1 MIDINKYF
9 VEIVD
14 NGGGTIGYNVVSPGE
29 LLTEIIEQN
38 KKLQALKEWNEAN
51 KPTGICE
58 TCTEKTLLQ
67 NDRYRNQ
74 IKLLGQEREELKKYL
89 KEIGRNL
96 GLNVDT
102 GIIGEGAIEHWAVI
116 SSSINDT
123 IKKLQNKFST

>member
-14 NGGGTIGYNVVSPGE
+14 NGGGTIGYTVVSPGK
-29 LLTEIIEQN
+29 LLTEIIKQN
-38 KKLQALKEWNEAN
+38 KKLQALKEWKEAN

-74 IKLLGQEREELKKYL
+74 IILLRKIIPDDLLMCCDKYKDCDL
-89 KEIGRNL
+89 YKIFSDILTIIKEM
-96 GLNVDT
+96 
-102 GIIGEGAIEHWAVI
+102 EKA
-116 SSSINDT
+116 
-123 IKKLQNKFST
+123 